1 MIKIHFLLKIE
12 PANKKENTKYM
23 ECYHPMCVYAFASLY
38 LMDTFSSSHPVF
50 LWSIISENIITTNSE
65 TYYSGTST
73 YEFNSFRN
81 LARMSNCSYLK
92 AIFPI
97 EIH

>member
-1 MIKIHFLLKIE
+1 
-12 PANKKENTKYM
+12 
-23 ECYHPMCVYAFASLY
+23 
-38 LMDTFSSSHPVF
+38 MDTLHLVAIMAVHHEILNGMYIVF
-50 LWSIISENIITTNSE
+50 TCL
-65 TYYSGTST
+65 YSGTST

-97 EIH
+97 EIN

>member
-1 MIKIHFLLKIE
+1 MGDTDY
-12 PANKKENTKYM
+12 ENTLK
-23 ECYHPMCVYAFASLY
+23 
-38 LMDTFSSSHPVF
+38 
-50 LWSIISENIITTNSE
+50 
-65 TYYSGTST
+65 YSGTST

-97 EIH
+97 

>member
-1 MIKIHFLLKIE
+1 MLRGETLICHHNGYVRRTRIARGMQWRLQCKHNSA
-12 PANKKENTKYM
+12 ANPSTIRGRLDS
-23 ECYHPMCVYAFASLY
+23 PTAV
-38 LMDTFSSSHPVF
+38 
-50 LWSIISENIITTNSE
+50 ITDKR
-65 TYYSGTST
+65 YSGTST

-97 EIH
+97 